1 MKITKRND
9 NSTLYDDEK
18 LIRSI
23 LNANREVPRE
33 EMSEAVAARLADEVM
48 AGLTA
53 DNEIITTAE
62 IIAVIQAVNIA
73 FFIISIASPTDLYLP
88 PPASSPHVHDWR
100 GKCSS

>member
-9 NSTLYDDEK
+9 NITLYDDEK
-18 LIRSI
+18 LVRSI

-62 IIAVIQAVNIA
+62 IRAA
-73 FFIISIASPTDLYLP
+73 LYALLREKGYP
-88 PPASSPHVHDWR
+88 LTAEHYMNYQ
-100 GKCSS
+100 K